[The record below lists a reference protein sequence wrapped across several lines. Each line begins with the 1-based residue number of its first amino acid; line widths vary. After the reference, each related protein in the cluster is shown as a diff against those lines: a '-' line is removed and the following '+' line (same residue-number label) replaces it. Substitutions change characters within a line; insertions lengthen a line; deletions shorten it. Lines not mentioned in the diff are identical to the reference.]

1 MKCPYCHYED
11 TQVTDSRMADDG
23 SAIKRRRQCKN
34 CHRRFTTYE
43 RIERIGLTVVK
54 KDGKREEYS
63 REKLFK
69 SISIACTKRPISVD
83 ELEATVNEIEAEL
96 FRMGAS
102 EVPTEA
108 IGELIIQ
115 KLRALDEVAYIR
127 FASVYRNFADL
138 DEMRE
143 AMEGVVGI
151 HAADEPQDSKRKGK
165 KANGA

>member
-1 MKCPYCHYED
+1 
-11 TQVTDSRMADDG
+11 MADDG

-115 KLRALDEVAYIR
+115 NLRALDEVAYIR

>member
-1 MKCPYCHYED
+1 MKCPYCHHED

-34 CHRRFTTYE
+34 CGRRFTTYE

-63 REKLFK
+63 RDKLFK
-69 SISIACTKRPISVD
+69 SISIACTKRPIPAD
-83 ELEATVNEIEAEL
+83 RIEETVNEIEAEL

-143 AMEGVVGI
+143 AMEGV
-151 HAADEPQDSKRKGK
+151 AAVHPAEPPSTRRKGN
-165 KANGA
+165 KANGG

>member
-1 MKCPYCHYED
+1 MKCPYCHFED

-34 CHRRFTTYE
+34 CGRRFTTYE

-54 KDGKREEYS
+54 KDGKREEYN
-63 REKLFK
+63 RDKLYK
-69 SISIACTKRPISVD
+69 SISIACTKRPIPAD
-83 ELEATVNEIEAEL
+83 RIEETVNEIEVEL
-96 FRMGAS
+96 FRMGTS

-143 AMEGVVGI
+143 AMEGVAGL
-151 HAADEPQDSKRKGK
+151 HTAEPPETGRKSK

>member
-1 MKCPYCHYED
+1 MKCPYCHFED

-34 CHRRFTTYE
+34 CGRRFTTYE

-54 KDGKREEYS
+54 KDGKREDYN
-63 REKLFK
+63 RDKLFK
-69 SISIACTKRPISVD
+69 SISIACTKRPIPVD
-83 ELEATVNEIEAEL
+83 QIEETVNEIEAEL

-143 AMEGVVGI
+143 AMEGVAGL
-151 HAADEPQDSKRKGK
+151 HPAEPPETGRKGK

>member
-1 MKCPYCHYED
+1 MKCPYCHFED

-34 CHRRFTTYE
+34 CGRRFTTYE

-54 KDGKREEYS
+54 KDGKREEYN
-63 REKLFK
+63 RDKLFK
-69 SISIACTKRPISVD
+69 SISIACTKRPIPAD
-83 ELEATVNEIEAEL
+83 RIEETVNEIEAEL

-143 AMEGVVGI
+143 AMEGVAGL
-151 HAADEPQDSKRKGK
+151 HTAEPPETGRKSK